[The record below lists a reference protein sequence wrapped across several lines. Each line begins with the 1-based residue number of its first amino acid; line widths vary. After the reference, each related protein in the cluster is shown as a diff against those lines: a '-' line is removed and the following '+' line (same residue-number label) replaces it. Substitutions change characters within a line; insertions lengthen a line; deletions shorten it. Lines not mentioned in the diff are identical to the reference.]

1 MSRPIG
7 TIAARKSGKQY
18 GIRKGRAYK
27 TRVINGVPFITR
39 IL

>member
-1 MSRPIG
+1 MSRPVG
-7 TIAARKSGKQY
+7 KSGKQY

-27 TRVINGVPFITR
+27 IRVINGVPFITR